1 MASDPTQTS
10 EEPVADDGAPIC
22 RIRVWDL
29 PTRLFHW
36 LLVMSVAIC
45 FVTGMIGVTAMSLH
59 MLSGLVALGLLAFR
73 IFWAFMGGRQSRFT
87 AFVRGPRTILRYAL
101 DMVRGSAPRY
111 LGHNPLG
118 GWSVLAMLLALAVQV
133 GTGLFASDD
142 ILTEG
147 PLYHLVDSTVAQQ
160 LTRIHRFNRFV
171 VGTLAVIH
179 LLAIGF
185 HLWVKREN
193 LIKPMIT
200 GVKDWPCDADASSG
214 NLWMAAAIAALLAIG
229 IYFLGR

>member
-1 MASDPTQTS
+1 MDPDTTESSESPLAGEGDPT
-10 EEPVADDGAPIC
+10 C

-36 LLVMSVAIC
+36 LLVMTVTLC
-45 FVTGMIGVTAMSLH
+45 FVTGMIGVTAMPWH
-59 MLSGLVALGLLAFR
+59 MLSGQVVLGLLLFR
-73 IFWAFMGGRQSRFT
+73 LAWGFVGGRQSRFT
-87 AFVRGPRTILRYAL
+87 AFVRGPRAVIRYAVEML
-101 DMVRGSAPRY
+101 RGIAPRH

-118 GWSVLAMLLALAVQV
+118 GWSVLAMLLAIAVQA
-133 GTGLFASDD
+133 GSGLFATDD
-142 ILTEG
+142 ILAQG
-147 PLYHLVDSTVAQQ
+147 PLYDLVDSTVASR
-160 LTRIHRFNRFV
+160 LTGIHRINRFI
-171 VGTLAVIH
+171 VGTLVVIH

-200 GVKDWPCDADASSG
+200 GDKDWPCDADVSSG
-214 NLWMAAAIAALLAIG
+214 NLWAAAVIAGVLTIG